1 MGILIAIL
9 IFGLIIATHELG
21 HFISAKLC
29 GIRVNEFALGMGFK
43 IFHFKKGETEYSLR
57 LFPIGGF

>member
-29 GIRVNEFALGMGFK
+29 GIRVNEFALGMGF
-43 IFHFKKGETEYSLR
+43 
-57 LFPIGGF
+57 